1 MYIYVR
7 ISILQIFLL
16 QKFFLIV
23 GITLKKQLNE
33 IFK

>member
-23 GITLKKQLNE
+23 GITEKTAERN
-33 IFK
+33 I